1 MNVDEE
7 GNAVPNE
14 EIVIVPLV
22 SLFTRKPDKALV
34 ENAFSSYDKKVL
46 VYQREALADEESE

>member
-1 MNVDEE
+1 MASHTPLPFDCQLE
-7 GNAVPNE
+7 
-14 EIVIVPLV
+14 VIVPLV